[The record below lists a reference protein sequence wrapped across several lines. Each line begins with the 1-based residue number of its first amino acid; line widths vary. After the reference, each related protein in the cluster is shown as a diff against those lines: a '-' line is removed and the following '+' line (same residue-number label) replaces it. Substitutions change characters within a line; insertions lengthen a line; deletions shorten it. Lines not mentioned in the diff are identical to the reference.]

1 MKKSKIIFTVLF
13 LVAMFFAINTFAK
26 QYETQNL
33 QDQSYLAKPTTRVVR
48 TLSNINNW
56 SYWMYYDG
64 KSGITPGGESGGT
77 YPRGTAT
84 AIFADGFVW
93 GGYVDGQIRV
103 GGQTYAIGTQAG
115 WIKDDGTAV
124 SQDDP
129 RVKIY
134 RIRSDYKTLT
144 KAMVLQD
151 AAELNM
157 VPVDQVTDAMAQAV
171 IDQYVEDW
179 ETWPGDLGAPYIDKN
194 GNGVWDGSDVDEPG
208 IAKADQVVWFVC
220 NDLDVTSAEGLYGSP
235 PIGIELQVTA
245 WGYNQPSARIGQLI
259 FKKYKLI
266 NKSGKDVTDM
276 YAAQWCDPDL
286 GEAGDDLVG
295 CDTTLSMG
303 FVYNG
308 PEVDNKYLAFE
319 LAPAA
324 MGYDF
329 FQGPL
334 LDGVAGEDLNKNG
347 IDDSEDYAVFNLE
360 KVGPGK
366 INLPMTT
373 FAWFAAGSAISD
385 PTLHKYEGTLQW
397 YNMLRGYI
405 PTDDIDNPTPW
416 HIGNDPNKPVTK
428 YPMAG
433 DPVTETGDLDD
444 HDQFFSPG
452 DRRLG
457 LCTGP
462 FTFADGDTQEV
473 VVAIVGGIGSDRLSS
488 VADMKLTDAVAQT
501 LYDGLFE
508 EVPKAP
514 PAPVVKAIPFE
525 DKIKLDWGSD
535 LDAVSAT
542 EDFTVAGYTFEGYVL
557 YQLPSMTAP
566 KSQAKRIATFD
577 LINNVKT
584 IWDKR
589 FLADYGKEVV
599 VPLQYGKDTGV
610 QHHFTIEK
618 DYLNGRRLY
627 EGSTYYFAVT
637 AYNKNLDP
645 GRLSDAALESAL
657 IVTPVVVQEPVP
669 GNAPAEEIDN
679 EYELTHSAGT
689 CDGGATYKIIDPYEL
704 TGHDYEVF
712 FDQQHYYMDVDGKWK
727 KTNYPDSVGKALGK
741 VADLT
746 GTTIS
751 GIAYTSPTAGTRDL
765 KFILD
770 LVAPDYDY
778 SDGVKLILPSDIV
791 INSAENAIGNTYGS
805 VFTPEIDLGTNS
817 VFWGGPD
824 TTGDGEFCG
833 GEVFTV
839 NVNTPI
845 LPLDVDYIV
854 WDDGWATAY
863 GPPYDTLGAGVVH
876 AVGTCTITE
885 EAYAFKTVN
894 HWNVKDITT
903 SEVVLE
909 DQTVV
914 GGIDLETGL
923 PEIAGAVGIVD
934 GFQVAINASYD
945 APTDYTTYTHTGPN
959 RTTPDVFSHSRANA
973 WLNYDQWGKPF
984 CITSYA
990 DHGWGETALASDPGC
1005 WGCGT
1010 SDMNLLQQDV
1020 ELRFTGEY
1028 DTPVTTASG
1037 LVYIPVKEGTGS
1049 MATIVGARGYDIADH
1064 PANPNPGSSDYF
1076 PIRIPFEVWNV
1087 DTEEQIDIIIYDRL
1101 GSIDA
1106 GDTLYAFNPSNR
1118 MYCYIL
1124 NRAYSEVAADA
1135 DGADCEYL
1143 TWNLVFWNC
1152 DWTKGDKVVFQYDNP
1167 IQLGLDKFAFTTN
1180 APTLGDKELA
1190 KEDVKKINVYPN
1202 PYYAYNSQST
1212 NIFDNFVTFTHLPE
1226 KATIRIF
1233 TLAGIEVRKLEKND
1247 PSQFVKW
1254 DLHNESDL
1262 PVASGMYIVYVDMPD
1277 LGKDKIL
1284 KLSIIQGKQVLEYY

>member
-26 QYETQNL
+26 QYETQSL

-308 PEVDNKYLAFE
+308 AEVDNKYLAFE

-347 IDDSEDYAVFNLE
+347 IDDAEDYAVFNLK

-610 QHHFTIEK
+610 QRHFTIEK

-669 GNAPAEEIDN
+669 GTRLSESVDNAIEVSHAEGP
-679 EYELTHSAGT
+679 S
-689 CDGGATYKIIDPYEL
+689 DGQVEVTVIDPNDL
-704 TGHDYEVF
+704 KGHSYEVF
-712 FDQQHYYMDVDGKWK
+712 FTVDEDTSSDTYGETLWNIRDKDDNNKVVISNQLQVSDLAVSNQPIFDGIQVKVAGPAPGIKSIVELDPNTMEVYDSNLWGSLNNYGRSQGWPVMIIHESSGLDLGRVDRFGTMTPKDYDIIFTDDDSTLAWDYYTDFVLKDTLTGNPSYLPFTFWRIDLDGTRTRLAVCILDEDESGTWNRVREGLWGPAFELLYVYDNAEYKPEDVADYISTDDGTVAPGYGPWGVVYPAVNRLCFAMYIDVDGYA
-727 KTNYPDSVGKALGK
+727 TEDQLDDSGFFL
-741 VADLT
+741 
-746 GTTIS
+746 
-751 GIAYTSPTAGTRDL
+751 
-765 KFILD
+765 
-770 LVAPDYDY
+770 
-778 SDGVKLILPSDIV
+778 
-791 INSAENAIGNTYGS
+791 
-805 VFTPEIDLGTNS
+805 
-817 VFWGGPD
+817 
-824 TTGDGEFCG
+824 
-833 GEVFTV
+833 
-839 NVNTPI
+839 
-845 LPLDVDYIV
+845 
-854 WDDGWATAY
+854 
-863 GPPYDTLGAGVVH
+863 GPPHAGEYVRI
-876 AVGTCTITE
+876 ITNKPNTE
-885 EAYAFKTVN
+885 DDVFAFKTEAPV
-894 HWNVKDITT
+894 IG
-903 SEVVLE
+903 SE
-909 DQTVV
+909 
-914 GGIDLETGL
+914 
-923 PEIAGAVGIVD
+923 
-934 GFQVAINASYD
+934 
-945 APTDYTTYTHTGPN
+945 
-959 RTTPDVFSHSRANA
+959 
-973 WLNYDQWGKPF
+973 
-984 CITSYA
+984 
-990 DHGWGETALASDPGC
+990 
-1005 WGCGT
+1005 
-1010 SDMNLLQQDV
+1010 
-1020 ELRFTGEY
+1020 EY
-1028 DTPVTTASG
+1028 
-1037 LVYIPVKEGTGS
+1037 
-1049 MATIVGARGYDIADH
+1049 
-1064 PANPNPGSSDYF
+1064 
-1076 PIRIPFEVWNV
+1076 
-1087 DTEEQIDIIIYDRL
+1087 
-1101 GSIDA
+1101 
-1106 GDTLYAFNPSNR
+1106 
-1118 MYCYIL
+1118 
-1124 NRAYSEVAADA
+1124 
-1135 DGADCEYL
+1135 
-1143 TWNLVFWNC
+1143 
-1152 DWTKGDKVVFQYDNP
+1152 
-1167 IQLGLDKFAFTTN
+1167 
-1180 APTLGDKELA
+1180 A